1 MDFLL
6 GLIIVWLAI
15 SLIGGAFEA
24 ASMGGCGCLIVLIIV
39 LALIFA

>member
-6 GLIIVWLAI
+6 GLVIVWLAI
-15 SLIGGAFEA
+15 SLIGSAFEA

>member
-6 GLIIVWLAI
+6 GLVIVWLAI

-24 ASMGGCGCLIVLIIV
+24 ASMGGCGCLVTLII
-39 LALIFA
+39 ALLLLFG